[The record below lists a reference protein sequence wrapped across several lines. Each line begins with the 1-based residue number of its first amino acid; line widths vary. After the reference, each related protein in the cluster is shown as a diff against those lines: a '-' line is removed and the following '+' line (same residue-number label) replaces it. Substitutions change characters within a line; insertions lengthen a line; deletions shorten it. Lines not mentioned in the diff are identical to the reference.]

1 MTGRQRNFSP
11 PGAAPAFGMVSE
23 RKKASPCFSGVDMVK
38 RLLFAKAANTL
49 ETQAVQSRFA
59 TGNTHLNRHECRLS
73 GSRLS
78 LVTQCGRAFGHLP
91 GLPLHIG
98 GLDGLHACERPFCP
112 FRQNPC
118 GSTLVG
124 LAWEGSPV
132 ASRCSYGGVKRRYL
146 HPVDWKVFTLGW
158 VLSPTLCAAN
168 FSQHSRKQKAFRF

>member
-1 MTGRQRNFSP
+1 VTLQRKCRPFFHYL
-11 PGAAPAFGMVSE
+11 APS
-23 RKKASPCFSGVDMVK
+23 KKGPSYISGVRIVK
-38 RLLFAKAANTL
+38 RLLFAKAVDTL
-49 ETQAVQSRFA
+49 KTQAVQSRFA
-59 TGNTHLNRHECRLS
+59 TGNTHLRLLKRSLS

-91 GLPLHIG
+91 GLPSHIG
-98 GLDGLHACERPFCP
+98 RLDGLHACERPFYP

-132 ASRCSYGGVKRRYL
+132 ASQYSYGGVMRRYL
-146 HPVDWKVFTLGW
+146 YPVEWKVFTVGW

-168 FSQHSRKQKAFRF
+168 FGQHSRKQKAFRF